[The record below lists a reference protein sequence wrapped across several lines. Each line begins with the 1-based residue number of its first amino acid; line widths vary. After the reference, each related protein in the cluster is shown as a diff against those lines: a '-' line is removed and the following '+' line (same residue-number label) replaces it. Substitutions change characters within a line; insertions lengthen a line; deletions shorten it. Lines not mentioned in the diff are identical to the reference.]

1 MIGESGDDTYIVNH
15 VNDVVTE
22 LSSEG
27 TDLIES
33 SVSYTTSSN
42 VENLT
47 LESSRNIKA
56 TDNSWDIKITGNS
69 RKKTSFSL
77 HRC

>member
-1 MIGESGDDTYIVNH
+1 MVGGSGDDTYVVNH

-22 LSSEG
+22 STGEG
-27 TDLIES
+27 TDLIQS

-47 LESSRNIKA
+47 LTGSGNITA
-56 TDNSWDIKITGNS
+56 LGNSPNNILTGNNS
-69 RKKTSFSL
+69 ANTL
-77 HRC
+77 